1 MPDGN
6 KLFRNQ
12 FYEICKTQKKKTA
25 ITYIKKDQTLVEC
38 SYEQM
43 KDRVEN
49 IIEKY
54 TDIGINNGDR
64 VVVLIPLSDNVY
76 LDILASAMYSEA
88 TWRFILDF
96 NLHKSRTFWNGCID
110 TQIQL
115 V

>member
-43 KDRVEN
+43 KDGVEISSKN
-49 IIEKY
+49 IQISE
-54 TDIGINNGDR
+54 
-64 VVVLIPLSDNVY
+64 LIMEIV
-76 LDILASAMYSEA
+76 
-88 TWRFILDF
+88 
-96 NLHKSRTFWNGCID
+96 
-110 TQIQL
+110 
-115 V
+115 